1 MTTMNLKEAFR
12 MQSIYR
18 GWLNEARHLLSMSNN
33 QYKTSQKLLY
43 SKVEPTQQDEVVED
57 VIMNDYQNHMNE
69 LMSFTMKILD
79 ERNNLTLAIAKAKK
93 DMSIDIDSDLMMNKE
108 RRELAGV
115 MKSLA
120 SLKDSKM
127 VQKGTG
133 VGYRFD
139 VNNEQ
144 KPFRCDVE
152 VNRTVNFDVNKAKNL
167 AHDLLESA
175 EVVSTDVDKCVLATE
190 VEYESPFDILE
201 SFESNFKDYILS
213 LEVSGN

>member
-1 MTTMNLKEAFR
+1 MATMNLKEAFR

-18 GWLNEARHLLSMSNN
+18 GWLREARYLLGMGNN
-33 QYKTSQKLLY
+33 QYKTSQKFLY

-69 LMSFTMKILD
+69 LMSFTMKIFV

-93 DMSIDIDSDLMMNKE
+93 NMPIDIDSDLMMNKE

-120 SLKDSKM
+120 GLKDSKM

-139 VNNEQ
+139 INNEQ

-152 VNRTVNFDVNKAKNL
+152 VNRTVNLDVNEAKNL
-167 AHDLLESA
+167 AHALLESA

-201 SFESNFKDYILS
+201 SFENNFKDYILS
-213 LEVSGN
+213 LEVSGD